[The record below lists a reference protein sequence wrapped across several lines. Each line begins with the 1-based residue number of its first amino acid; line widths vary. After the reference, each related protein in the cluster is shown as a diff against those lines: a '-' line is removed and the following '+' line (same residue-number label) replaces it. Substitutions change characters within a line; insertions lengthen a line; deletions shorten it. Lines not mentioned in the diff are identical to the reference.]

1 MEYGFDPAL
10 IAIGAENIHCL
21 SLSRVGLERMGE
33 RSMPEHSQLVA
44 LLFFIPSLVASKLL
58 LKLLDPLDQCGLLLS
73 GSKDAL
79 LQFDNYGVPDGGV
92 IDLFQCLESPNP
104 VMNSPI
110 MVW

>member
-1 MEYGFDPAL
+1 LEYGFDPAL
-10 IAIGAENIHCL
+10 IAHCL

-73 GSKDAL
+73 GSKDAP
-79 LQFDNYGVPDGGV
+79 LQFDNYGFRTVASLTSFNALKAPT
-92 IDLFQCLESPNP
+92 Q
-104 VMNSPI
+104 
-110 MVW
+110 

>member
-73 GSKDAL
+73 GSKDAP
-79 LQFDNYGVPDGGV
+79 LQFDNYGFRTVASLTSFNALKAPT
-92 IDLFQCLESPNP
+92 Q
-104 VMNSPI
+104 
-110 MVW
+110 